1 MERVAA
7 DIEGIHLGIADLD
20 ALLVGPLVENAFDL
34 HPPESIRR
42 TGLHAQLDS
51 LIFARRLSLT
61 LANFGS
67 ARGSVV
73 CRVNRYARQFF
84 YGPGLAVTVKKFT
97 HPIFCASNH
106 R

>member
-51 LIFARRLSLT
+51 LIFARRHNGYPLVPIRRVPIDRKIIPQEESRVSQFLHW
-61 LANFGS
+61 LHS
-67 ARGSVV
+67 RSPPSMAR
-73 CRVNRYARQFF
+73 
-84 YGPGLAVTVKKFT
+84 
-97 HPIFCASNH
+97 
-106 R
+106 

>member
-1 MERVAA
+1 MMDLIDEA
-7 DIEGIHLGIADLD
+7 DAGADQLELLDLVIDHL
-20 ALLVGPLVENAFDL
+20 
-34 HPPESIRR
+34 
-42 TGLHAQLDS
+42 T
-51 LIFARRLSLT
+51 LT

-73 CRVNRYARQFF
+73 CRVNRYAREFF